1 VNTTLKVYSTILI
14 QAKMRHLELKSE
26 TRSRKLIITLDRV
39 VISLFWK
46 REFLIPSANL
56 KEKILLRNQM
66 SQVQV
71 NTLRR
76 ATSRE
81 KLIST
86 KVLASP
92 KESHYMRRRMFQA
105 LAIIN

>member
-1 VNTTLKVYSTILI
+1 
-14 QAKMRHLELKSE
+14 
-26 TRSRKLIITLDRV
+26 
-39 VISLFWK
+39 
-46 REFLIPSANL
+46 
-56 KEKILLRNQM
+56 M